1 MKPRVLEGKSNEK
14 NNIFVLCFDDCTDAG
29 IGKRRHGVRFR
40 TASLMKQRRPSST
53 DG

>member
-29 IGKRRHGVRFR
+29 IGKR
-40 TASLMKQRRPSST
+40 
-53 DG
+53 